1 MSLKK
6 LVSGMGLSIAMVVPA
21 HAAQLNV
28 IASGSFH
35 GARISLFRC
44 MKN

>member
-28 IASGSFH
+28 IAFH